1 MANKPVT
8 NCSMFCR
15 VASTCISHS
24 ATLQAQ
30 RWIKTQCKSKGGS
43 VIPEVA
49 VMKTVATVLL
59 LLGVSALVLVPANTM
74 RSKHHGRGYEKKC
87 ANSTDQAE
95 CLRRVKVCHS
105 VLGRLEH
112 LKDCANQLN
121 IELPPETAGK
131 SQQELR
137 QEFFDWARSNPGLSR
152 PMFACVRQRLN
163 SGGLVN
169 ITAVLE
175 KVTIALVEQNEPEL
189 LEKLVDRIN
198 FCPPESSFRAFYK
211 CAWQGCTTP

>member
-1 MANKPVT
+1 LPGSLRTAHH
-8 NCSMFCR
+8 
-15 VASTCISHS
+15 ASHS
-24 ATLQAQ
+24 K

-121 IELPPETAGK
+121 IELPPGK
-131 SQQELR
+131 LPIQH
-137 QEFFDWARSNPGLSR
+137 P
-152 PMFACVRQRLN
+152 
-163 SGGLVN
+163 
-169 ITAVLE
+169 
-175 KVTIALVEQNEPEL
+175 KNEPEL